1 MRIDAHQHFW
11 RYSPADYA
19 WIDERMDV
27 LKRDFLPSD
36 LRTALSASDLD
47 GCVAVQARQDVEET
61 AWLLQLAEE
70 NDFVRGVVGWVDLR
84 APDVREQ
91 LGRLHE
97 HPRLRG
103 VRHVVQD
110 EPDDEFL
117 LGDAFCRGIAEV
129 GRLGLCYDLLIFPR
143 QLPAAVRFVER
154 FPEQTFIL
162 DHMAKPAVD
171 GDPSTAAFADW
182 ERHVRTLAAHP
193 RLYCKVSGLVTEAP
207 WNGWKARDFHPYLDV
222 VFDAFGEDR
231 LMFGSDWPVCLLAA
245 RDYATVAELVNG
257 STAELSSAARAKLF
271 GRNAAVAYGL
281 ETA

>member
-117 LGDAFCRGIAEV
+117 LGDAVANTLMQPGTEWVSPPGERIDWLAD
-129 GRLGLCYDLLIFPR
+129 RLR
-143 QLPAAVRFVER
+143 
-154 FPEQTFIL
+154 
-162 DHMAKPAVD
+162 
-171 GDPSTAAFADW
+171 
-182 ERHVRTLAAHP
+182 AAHD
-193 RLYCKVSGLVTEAP
+193 LVRRWGTLTSVPSAP
-207 WNGWKARDFHPYLDV
+207 TR
-222 VFDAFGEDR
+222 
-231 LMFGSDWPVCLLAA
+231 
-245 RDYATVAELVNG
+245 
-257 STAELSSAARAKLF
+257 
-271 GRNAAVAYGL
+271 
-281 ETA
+281 